1 MSMKI
6 SKHILVIKNTLISI
20 SSMRTISI
28 KMTEKRFERLY
39 KFDIQSCFDSIY
51 SHSFTWAVSGGKE
64 EYKKHLNGKA
74 KSFGDDW
81 DNIMQ
86 KMNYNETNGIVI
98 GPEFSRIFAEIILQY
113 IDKKVK
119 QTLLVAGYNFNEHY
133 CCYRYVDDIFFY
145 YNDEKSS

>member
-1 MSMKI
+1 MKI
-6 SKHILVIKNTLISI
+6 SKTYFKFIKKYSNIY
-20 SSMRTISI
+20 
-28 KMTEKRFERLY
+28 KFYEDYKYQNAEKRFERLY

-113 IDKKVK
+113 IDKK
-119 QTLLVAGYNFNEHY
+119 
-133 CCYRYVDDIFFY
+133 
-145 YNDEKSS
+145 